1 MVYRSAVEEPNK
13 GRYYRL
19 GSTLTVVCH
28 LPLESCGSASYHA
41 NDDGSGA
48 GTISQTPQPNES
60 YLRRLEDL
68 KTCEQERQT
77 QIMRMR
83 EEMREEMRAQ
93 PKA

>member
-1 MVYRSAVEEPNK
+1 MISFVNFKYIYNFF
-13 GRYYRL
+13 L
-19 GSTLTVVCH
+19 H
-28 LPLESCGSASYHA
+28 

-60 YLRRLEDL
+60 YLCRLEDL

-83 EEMREEMRAQ
+83 EEMREEMRTES
-93 PKA
+93 KA